1 MNAIGPGMNV
11 HDMENNNDD
20 DDNDGGRMPSFG
32 SAGGIGTPSSSRARM
47 LAQQRD
53 IQLKKRQTAI
63 QSGGNAIANKSR
75 KTFFTSKMHK
85 NFHCPLIGSK
95 FMNIILKPRI
105 QFLRPWYNIN
115 DVFICHATLQV

>member
-1 MNAIGPGMNV
+1 MNV
-11 HDMENNNDD
+11 HDMELNDD

-63 QSGGNAIANKSR
+63 QSGGNAIANKSL
-75 KTFFTSKMHK
+75 KTFFTAGNAKSSLYRLLTAWKLF
-85 NFHCPLIGSK
+85 NVI
-95 FMNIILKPRI
+95 
-105 QFLRPWYNIN
+105 
-115 DVFICHATLQV
+115 

>member
-1 MNAIGPGMNV
+1 MNV
-11 HDMENNNDD
+11 HDMENINDD

-63 QSGGNAIANKSR
+63 QSGGNAIVNKSLQ
-75 KTFFTSKMHK
+75 TFFTVENAKKISLSTVDWMET
-85 NFHCPLIGSK
+85 NE
-95 FMNIILKPRI
+95 
-105 QFLRPWYNIN
+105 Y
-115 DVFICHATLQV
+115 HANV